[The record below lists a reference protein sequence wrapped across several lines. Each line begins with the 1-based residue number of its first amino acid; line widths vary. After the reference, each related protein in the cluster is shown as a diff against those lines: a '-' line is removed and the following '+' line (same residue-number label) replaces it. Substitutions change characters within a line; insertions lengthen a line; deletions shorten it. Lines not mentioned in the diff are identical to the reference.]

1 MQSCK
6 SVKRDTGQEDTPGD
20 VKYVQHILLVTA
32 VILLPGLL
40 GAIFGWVHGLLPLLV
55 FYYLL
60 QYGKDRGKKY
70 ILIGCVLA
78 CAAGLAFQIIEQLLF
93 SLTLI
98 PVGFVLAAS
107 AKNCESIPIAGIK
120 GTVALAGSWMVATTL
135 LTFGMEHHP
144 YTLLISSLS
153 QGMDEAIA
161 YYKANSS
168 VPAET
173 LFLLEQTFA
182 QMKIWIPKVMP
193 GILTCITLSITWF
206 TMAIGNRM
214 LHKKNGT
221 GPWPEYRY
229 WALPERLV
237 WILIFAAIFVILPME
252 PGRTIGLNVLMVST
266 LLYCFQGIAIMLF
279 YFSKWSV
286 PLFLRTLIYVL
297 LFFQTFGVILLGILG
312 MLDVWTDLRRL
323 NSTEQE
329 TDT

>member
-1 MQSCK
+1 VSEERSK
-6 SVKRDTGQEDTPGD
+6 SED

-32 VILLPGLL
+32 LILLPGLL

-55 FYYLL
+55 FYYLIR
-60 QYGKDRGKKY
+60 YGKNRGKKY
-70 ILIGCVLA
+70 ILFGCVLA

-98 PVGFVLAAS
+98 PVGFVLADS
-107 AKNCESIPIAGIK
+107 ARNGDSIPLAGIK
-120 GTVALAGSWMVATTL
+120 GTFALAGSWIVATTI

-144 YTLLISSLS
+144 YTLLISSLN

-161 YYKANSS
+161 YYKTNSS

-182 QMKIWIPKVMP
+182 QTKIWIPKVMP
-193 GILTCITLSITWF
+193 GILTCITLLITWF

-214 LHKKNGT
+214 LHKNSGS
-221 GPWPEYRY
+221 GPWPEYRF
-229 WALPERLV
+229 WVLPEKLV
-237 WILIFAAIFVILPME
+237 WILIVAAILVVVPME

-266 LLYCFQGIAIMLF
+266 LLYCFQGTAIMLF
-279 YFSKWSV
+279 YFSKWKV

-312 MLDVWTDLRRL
+312 VADVWTDIRRL
-323 NSTEQE
+323 KSAKQE